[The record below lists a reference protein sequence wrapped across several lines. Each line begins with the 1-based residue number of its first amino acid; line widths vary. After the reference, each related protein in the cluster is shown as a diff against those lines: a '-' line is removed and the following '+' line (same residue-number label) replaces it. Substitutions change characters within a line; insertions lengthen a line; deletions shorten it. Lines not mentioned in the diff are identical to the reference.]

1 MYARA
6 ERCQKSL
13 TFSVTRAQKF
23 DYSFAALHCQ
33 AAKLPKT
40 KLPRL
45 MTHFHSNPNNVV
57 VCQADPHLMSHFII
71 VAPWCQ
77 EWERERE
84 REFTVAVAVAIY
96 LTLGSLARLS
106 RCVYVIIHKPRK
118 GAIIIA
124 CCATTPRPIKQKKQ
138 HRTEWKTARMQQ
150 QEQRQRWQQRWQQQL
165 H

>member
-71 VAPWCQ
+71 VAPSCW
-77 EWERERE
+77 EW
-84 REFTVAVAVAIY
+84 EFTVAVAVAIY

-106 RCVYVIIHKPRK
+106 RCVYVIIHKPCK

-124 CCATTPRPIKQKKQ
+124 CCATTPRPIKQKKE
-138 HRTEWKTARMQQ
+138 HRTAWKTARMQQ
-150 QEQRQRWQQRWQQQL
+150 QRWQQQL